1 MGAPEWLAE
10 GGGSGSAAAQ
20 PGGTP
25 FHIPPRE
32 LLVLAIVAA
41 GLTVCLVC
49 GCCACWLRRR
59 RQRGRAAA
67 AQPAGLAEPLNPHL
81 QRPGED
87 HDRDMKDL
95 MFVLLGRIMRSSSAL
110 LPRSL
115 KRQPVAGGPLLDER
129 DPGRSPRGY
138 VVDSDATVPPQPLL
152 WCPILLLVAHLCDAG
167 LACAGGGDHGRAAPV
182 QAGRDPV
189 LAQVYYQ
196 WM

>member
-41 GLTVCLVC
+41 ALTVCLVC

-59 RQRGRAAA
+59 RQRGRAAT

-95 MFVLLGRIMRSSSAL
+95 MFVLLGEPQDHAQLRALVAAFAKKPTLQAARFSTSGTPAVRRGATWSTPTPRSRPNPSSGAPSSSSSRISVMPDL
-110 LPRSL
+110 
-115 KRQPVAGGPLLDER
+115 
-129 DPGRSPRGY
+129 
-138 VVDSDATVPPQPLL
+138 
-152 WCPILLLVAHLCDAG
+152 
-167 LACAGGGDHGRAAPV
+167 
-182 QAGRDPV
+182 
-189 LAQVYYQ
+189 LAQVEEIMDGRPLFKQ
-196 WM
+196 EEILF

>member
-32 LLVLAIVAA
+32 LLVLAIVAGA
-41 GLTVCLVC
+41 LTVCLVC

-67 AQPAGLAEPLNPHL
+67 QPAGIEEPFNPHL

-95 MFVLLGRIMRSSSAL
+95 MFVLLGEPQDHAQLRAL
-110 LPRSL
+110 
-115 KRQPVAGGPLLDER
+115 
-129 DPGRSPRGY
+129 
-138 VVDSDATVPPQPLL
+138 VDCRV
-152 WCPILLLVAHLCDAG
+152 C
-167 LACAGGGDHGRAAPV
+167 
-182 QAGRDPV
+182 
-189 LAQVYYQ
+189 
-196 WM
+196 